1 MTLRRTASARPSP
14 TVSRSDR
21 VTVGLLVLSDAD
33 RRGSSAVT
41 SHPQNFQTCA
51 SSASP
56 YYGPVRDVKV
66 GFYEPEEDA
75 DETGFVLIEY
85 YTPDTLNYA
94 LQNGGRVEGVPGHE
108 HSVWFPGRRRFC
120 LSEWANPPL

>member
-1 MTLRRTASARPSP
+1 MTLLRRTASARP

-33 RRGSSAVT
+33 RRGASAVT

-56 YYGPVRDVKV
+56 QPNLYGVARPRLSARRNLGLGLGKPTSAAPGGDVPLGKTILW
-66 GFYEPEEDA
+66 G
-75 DETGFVLIEY
+75 
-85 YTPDTLNYA
+85 
-94 LQNGGRVEGVPGHE
+94 QVPLGE
-108 HSVWFPGRRRFC
+108 M
-120 LSEWANPPL
+120 A